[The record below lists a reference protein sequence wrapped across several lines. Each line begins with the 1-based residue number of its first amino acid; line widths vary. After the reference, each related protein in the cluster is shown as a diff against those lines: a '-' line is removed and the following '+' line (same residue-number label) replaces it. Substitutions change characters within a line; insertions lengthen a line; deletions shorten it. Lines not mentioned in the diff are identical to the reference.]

1 MTKSQAEAELK
12 RLREEIDAHNYN
24 YYVLAEP
31 TISDYEFDKLL
42 ERLIQIEQQFPDLIT
57 PDSPSQRVG
66 GTITKNFPTVT
77 HKEPMMSLSNTYS
90 PEELRDF
97 VQRVQK
103 DLRAE
108 GLGEPEFACELKFDG
123 VAVSLIYQSGLFV
136 QGATRG
142 DGTTGD
148 DITPN
153 LKTIP
158 TIPLRLK
165 STSNKK
171 AHALLNHEVEVRGE
185 VFMMKKDFETLN
197 EQSEKKFANPRNA
210 TAGTLKQQD
219 SREVAKRKL
228 TFSAYFLSS
237 DALSDEVS
245 HWERLNLLQS
255 LGFNVSTHRTLAT
268 TLEQIESFLSL
279 WEEKRDTLPFDID
292 GAVIKVNSIRQQ
304 KMLGATTKA
313 PRWAIAYKFS
323 ARQAETTLRSV
334 TYQVGRVGTI
344 TPVAELEPVF
354 LAGSTI
360 SRSTLH
366 NFDEIVRL
374 DLHIGDRVV
383 LEKSGD
389 VIPKVVRVVV
399 EKRPIDA
406 RPIFPPTHCPACQ
419 MPLVKPEGEVNLY
432 CPNEDLCPAQIQGR
446 ILHYASRHA
455 MDIENLGEAIVEQLL
470 NTRLIRDVA
479 DIYSLEKAR
488 LVELERF
495 GEKSAQNLLEAIEA
509 SKSRPLERLLFGLG
523 IRHVGLATARIL
535 ARKFPSIDALASAS
549 LEALEQTEEIGG
561 TIAKSVFDFFR
572 KFSTLDLIEKLKRA
586 GVNMKG
592 EKSETIESAHFT
604 GKSVVF
610 TGTLKTL
617 SREKASEEVLKRG
630 GKVSG
635 SVSKKTDYVVAGSEA
650 GSKLEKAQALG
661 VKILSEAE
669 FLVLLGS

>member
-1 MTKSQAEAELK
+1 M
-12 RLREEIDAHNYN
+12 
-24 YYVLAEP
+24 
-31 TISDYEFDKLL
+31 
-42 ERLIQIEQQFPDLIT
+42 
-57 PDSPSQRVG
+57 
-66 GTITKNFPTVT
+66 
-77 HKEPMMSLSNTYS
+77 
-90 PEELRDF
+90 
-97 VQRVQK
+97 
-103 DLRAE
+103 
-108 GLGEPEFACELKFDG
+108 
-123 VAVSLIYQSGLFV
+123 
-136 QGATRG
+136 
-142 DGTTGD
+142 
-148 DITPN
+148 
-153 LKTIP
+153 
-158 TIPLRLK
+158 
-165 STSNKK
+165 
-171 AHALLNHEVEVRGE
+171 
-185 VFMMKKDFETLN
+185 
-197 EQSEKKFANPRNA
+197 
-210 TAGTLKQQD
+210 
-219 SREVAKRKL
+219 
-228 TFSAYFLSS
+228 
-237 DALSDEVS
+237 
-245 HWERLNLLQS
+245 LQS

-268 TLEQIESFLSL
+268 TLEEIESFLNE
-279 WEEKRDTLPFDID
+279 WESKRDTLPFDID

-304 KMLGATTKA
+304 KLLGATSKA

-334 TYQVGRVGTI
+334 TYQVGRVGTV

-366 NFDEIVRL
+366 NFDEIARL

-389 VIPKVVRVVV
+389 VIPKVVRVVI

-406 RPIFPPTHCPACQ
+406 RPIVPPTHCPSCHT
-419 MPLVKPEGEVNLY
+419 PLIKPEGEVNLY
-432 CPNEDLCPAQIQGR
+432 CPNEDNCPAQIQGR
-446 ILHYASRHA
+446 ILHYASRNA

-470 NTRLIRDVA
+470 NTHLIRDVA

-509 SKSRPLERLLFGLG
+509 SKSRPFERLLFGLG

-561 TIAKSVFDFFR
+561 TIAKSIYDYFR
-572 KFSTLDLIEKLKRA
+572 KDSTLRLIEKLKRA
-586 GVNMKG
+586 GVNMQG
-592 EKSETIESAHFT
+592 ETFETIQNAHFA
-604 GKSVVF
+604 GKTVVF

-661 VKILSEAE
+661 VRILSEAE